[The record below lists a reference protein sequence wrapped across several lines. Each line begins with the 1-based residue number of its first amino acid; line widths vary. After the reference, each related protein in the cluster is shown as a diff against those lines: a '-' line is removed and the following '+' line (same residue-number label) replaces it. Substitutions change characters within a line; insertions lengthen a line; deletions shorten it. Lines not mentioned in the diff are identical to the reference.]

1 MPTHA
6 RDARLRE
13 LQFLARLDREGPLD
27 LQTHTLDDLQ
37 KAMLAELIYAGHLN
51 GIGTIGWVYRDDFQ
65 HMHVSRPENNNL
77 FLDAERQRWNSI
89 NRLLGGQQVTLRISH
104 AGRVRLSELEQALQ
118 TNRDREPFGIL
129 LGQRHVLADLAIAI
143 TRATG
148 ESPLTVAYLDA
159 NGFKTINDTLG
170 HGQGDEALKSY
181 MTVVSTVTERLGTA
195 YRNGGD
201 EVVVIMP
208 DTSTDLAL
216 KTMRT
221 VAAQLHKEKL
231 PGDFP
236 LSLSCGLATTTDPN
250 ADAAEFLNR
259 ADEEQKRAKERS
271 REGKPPRPNVFAVQ
285 GKELEVLPWE
295 GMRTARRSTTVT
307 PHRRGP

>member
-1 MPTHA
+1 MPMNPT
-6 RDARLRE
+6 DARLRE
-13 LQFLARLDREGPLD
+13 LQFLARLNREGRID
-27 LQTHTLDDLQ
+27 LKGGVAQGPEKEMIAELVHTGYINGIGSIDWSFKDDLQ
-37 KAMLAELIYAGHLN
+37 YI
-51 GIGTIGWVYRDDFQ
+51 
-65 HMHVSRPENNNL
+65 HVSRPENNDVL
-77 FLDAERQRWNSI
+77 MGAERLRWNSI
-89 NRLLGGQQVTLRISH
+89 NRLLGGQEVPLQISH

-118 TNRDREPFGIL
+118 TGRDRDPFGIL
-129 LGQRHVLADLAIAI
+129 LNQRHVHTDLAIAI

-148 ESPLTVAYLDA
+148 QSPLSIAYLDA
-159 NGFKTINDTLG
+159 NGFKAINDKLG
-170 HGQGDEALKSY
+170 HAKGDEALKTY
-181 MTVVSTVTERLGTA
+181 MTVVSTATERLGTA

-208 DTSTDLAL
+208 NTTPDLAL

-236 LSLSCGLATTTDPN
+236 LSLSCGIATTTDPN
-250 ADAAEFLNR
+250 ADAAESLNR

-271 REGKPPRPNVFAVQ
+271 REGKPPRPSVFAVQ
-285 GKELEVLPWE
+285 GKELEIVPWE

-307 PHRRGP
+307 PHRRGT